1 VLCPSCRRQIERGA
15 SYCGSCGSPLQGS
28 SAPLEL
34 VLGDDTRVP
43 VVREM
48 TLGRAP
54 GSTVVLADPTVS
66 RLHARI
72 HADGRPRNGNGDGVV
87 IEDAGSS
94 HGTWLD
100 GVRVTGPVPLHDG
113 AKIRL
118 GKHELAVER
127 QRDTAEAGRT
137 IVVRP
142 GASLVVPAAGAPGMT
157 AQATQF
163 GMKPRV
169 RSGYALKRLDA
180 SEGNRR
186 WVLKDLRSDRFLR
199 LSDNDA
205 KIFEMLDGRNSL
217 VDLIGK
223 AEQKFG
229 PTGAARLARLLGDL
243 GDRGF
248 LAGVAGTQTA
258 LEAPPSTLKRLMK
271 PREKVFTGVGDFFDK
286 LYRGGAWVL
295 FTRPALIAIATIGVT
310 GVAAFVYLVAGR
322 YGTPFVVAKK
332 VGLGGLVFLLGRF
345 ALAAVHE
352 TAHGL
357 TMASFGR
364 KVHKAG
370 FKLLMIFP
378 YVYVDTSE
386 AWFEPRKRRIAIS
399 AAGAVSDFSLA
410 GLFSL
415 ICLLL
420 GPGTIRDIFFNLSF
434 AGFVGAFFNLNPFIE
449 RDGYHILV
457 DVLREPGLRRRAREQ
472 FARRLSGKK
481 VAGDSPVLARYSVWG
496 LAWTSLASVFA
507 VGMSLRYKAVLD
519 ALAAPW
525 IVWTVMA
532 TVWVALFVPVL
543 IVLVK
548 PLKERFSGAAEA

>member
-1 VLCPSCRRQIERGA
+1 VLCPACRRQIERGA
-15 SYCGSCGSPLQGS
+15 SYCGSCGVPLQGA

-34 VLGDDTRVP
+34 VFDDATRVP
-43 VVREM
+43 VVTEM

-72 HADGRPRNGNGDGVV
+72 HADGAARNGHGDAMV

-118 GKHELAVER
+118 GSQELGVER
-127 QRDTAEAGRT
+127 RRDAAEAGRT

-142 GASLVVPAAGAPGMT
+142 GESLVVPAAGPPGMT

-163 GMKPRV
+163 GMKPRL
-169 RSGYALKRLDA
+169 RSGYALKRLEA
-180 SEGNRR
+180 SEGSKR

-205 KIFEMLDGRNSL
+205 KLFEMLDGRNSL

-223 AEQKFG
+223 AEQRFG
-229 PTGAARLARLLGDL
+229 ATGAARLARLLGDL

-258 LEAPPSTLKRLMK
+258 METPPSRLKRLMT
-271 PREKVFTGVGDFFDK
+271 PREKAFTGVGDWFDA
-286 LYRGGAWVL
+286 LYRRGAWVL
-295 FTRPALIAIATIGVT
+295 FTRPALLAIAAIGLA
-310 GVAAFVYLVAGR
+310 GIAAFVYLVIGR
-322 YGTPFVVAKK
+322 YGTPFVVAKRI
-332 VGLGGLVFLLGRF
+332 GLGGLVFLLGRF

-364 KVHKAG
+364 KVSKAG

-378 YVYVDTSE
+378 YAYVDTSE

-415 ICLLL
+415 CCLLL
-420 GPGTIRDIFFNLSF
+420 EAGTVRDIFFNLAF
-434 AGFVGAFFNLNPFIE
+434 AGYVGAFFNLNPFIE

-472 FARRLSGKK
+472 FQRRLSGKS
-481 VAGDSPVLARYSVWG
+481 VEGDSPVLARYSIWG
-496 LAWTSLASVFA
+496 LAWTALASLFA

-519 ALAAPW
+519 ALAPAW

-532 TVWVALFVPVL
+532 TVWVGLFIPVV
-543 IVLVK
+543 IVLAK
-548 PLKERFSGAAEA
+548 PLTERFRRGAEA